1 MEKTMAFLSDKEMK
15 KLNELKND
23 EFFQLL
29 LVDKLINND
38 DLIYFAKDE
47 VKRETLINKLLE
59 DKNVIN

>member
-1 MEKTMAFLSDKEMK
+1 MAFLSDKEMK